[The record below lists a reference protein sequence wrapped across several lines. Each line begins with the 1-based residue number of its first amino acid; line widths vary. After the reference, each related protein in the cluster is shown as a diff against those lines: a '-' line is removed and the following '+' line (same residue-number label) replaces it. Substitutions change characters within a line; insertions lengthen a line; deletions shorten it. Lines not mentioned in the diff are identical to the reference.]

1 MTNNKNKNNKM
12 NIKSNINYNP
22 VLKTKLLRD
31 YLLNGNDNLVGTI
44 IGFRKGLKKVNL
56 YKWRELTT
64 AGKLT
69 GEKHYLPEGFA
80 VLLYFDHRTAQIERH
95 LFNPNLV
102 FFGKKPLIND
112 HIANKF
118 ESTAL
123 EYVNP
128 YVFNYNPNVC
138 FTWLL
143 RHLIVKKTVN
153 DYQRHYEQFIS
164 ECNKFRDRPLIEIS
178 DNEYLNLNEEDFP
191 SQESKS
197 ISSIKRLYDGKIT
210 RDMVGIFMI
219 ELIRTYLRPLQ
230 NNKIKT
236 TLDINSDSIV
246 WWKEEVTDM
255 NILRN
260 EGKIE
265 DMKHLILDSPRT
277 GNNGVIYIPKEMSG
291 LLEVK
296 DETPINIINNFKSN
310 WNTDLIEKS
319 INDSPPVIRD
329 LKSMINPKTV
339 KNNIKLSHLIN
350 KFNRIT
356 LERCIKLLK
365 QS

>member
-164 ECNKFRDRPLIEIS
+164 ECNKFRDRPLITITKDEFK
-178 DNEYLNLNEEDFP
+178 NLGVDEF
-191 SQESKS
+191 QFKGRESE
-197 ISSIKRLYDGKIT
+197 SSIKRLCDGKVT
-210 RDMVGIFMI
+210 KNMVGIFMI
-219 ELIRTYLRPLQ
+219 ELTRSYLSPLIS
-230 NNKIKT
+230 NKIKT
-236 TLDINSDSIV
+236 VLDDYSEHELGWRND
-246 WWKEEVTDM
+246 VTDM

-260 EGKIE
+260 SGHVEHMTHLFLDYPKKTHIMYVPKGMTTMLDIWEGKKTFISDGYKSKFGIE
-265 DMKHLILDSPRT
+265 
-277 GNNGVIYIPKEMSG
+277 
-291 LLEVK
+291 
-296 DETPINIINNFKSN
+296 F
-310 WNTDLIEKS
+310 IEKS
-319 INDSPPVIRD
+319 VVDSPPVIRD

-339 KNNIKLSHLIN
+339 KNNVKLSHLIN

-356 LERCIKLLK
+356 LDRCIELEK
-365 QS
+365 